1 MGSVVDDMLGSI
13 VKNETVKAWGSRT
26 MEEANADMA
35 FRMKILQINTMDEW
49 KATFKEIFDPYIRMQ
64 LCLKDVRLP
73 IPKQALLKNV
83 EDNLRPYL
91 ALMAMMRRILL
102 PDNPVEK
109 RLEET
114 VGLAATIDTLVN
126 SFINTMKDDSVDDTK
141 EANPKT
147 EEKH

>member
-1 MGSVVDDMLGSI
+1 MGSVVDDMFGS
-13 VKNETVKAWGSRT
+13 VAKDVTVEAWGSRT

-35 FRMKILQINTMDEW
+35 FKMKILQISTMDEW
-49 KATFKEIFDPYIRMQ
+49 KETLKEIVNPYVRMQ
-64 LCLKDVRLP
+64 LCLKDIHFP

-91 ALMAMMRRILL
+91 ALMALMRRILL
-102 PDNPVEK
+102 PDSPVEK

-126 SFINTMKDDSVDDTK
+126 SLISTMKGDSTE

>member
-1 MGSVVDDMLGSI
+1 MGSVVDDMFGS
-13 VKNETVKAWGSRT
+13 VTKDVTVEAWGSRT

-35 FRMKILQINTMDEW
+35 FKMKILQISTMDEW
-49 KATFKEIFDPYIRMQ
+49 KAIFKEIFDPYIRMQ
-64 LCLKDVRLP
+64 LYLKDVHLP
-73 IPKQALLKNV
+73 IPKQALMKNM

-102 PDNPVEK
+102 PDDPVEK

-126 SFINTMKDDSVDDTK
+126 SFINTMKVDSTNCTK